1 VAGNKSLHVAVD
13 GVDVTGPLSFSDASG
28 WQSWVDVEA
37 SEVQLSAG
45 THELRLVMDGDSFN
59 INYLEVTPSDNQPP
73 TVTILSPGEGASFL
87 SVETINFSGS
97 AVDAEDGDLSQNLVW
112 TSSLDGQLGTGGSTQ
127 ASLSAGQHVISLV
140 ATDSEGVSDS
150 AAVNIT
156 VADLVYG
163 DANQDGQF
171 TQDDIYLVVD
181 WVIGRQPMPQAGT
194 PAFVAADVDG
204 DGSITVNDV
213 TLMIDR
219 LSGALNQFPL

>member
-1 VAGNKSLHVAVD
+1 
-13 GVDVTGPLSFSDASG
+13 
-28 WQSWVDVEA
+28 
-37 SEVQLSAG
+37 
-45 THELRLVMDGDSFN
+45 
-59 INYLEVTPSDNQPP
+59 
-73 TVTILSPGEGASFL
+73 
-87 SVETINFSGS
+87 
-97 AVDAEDGDLSQNLVW
+97 
-112 TSSLDGQLGTGGSTQ
+112 LGTGGSTQ

-171 TQDDIYLVVD
+171 TQDDIYLMVD